1 MKQTNIPLW
10 DEGKIPFYDENC
22 HCGENE
28 GACTIIPYLLEDGK
42 EHAAV
47 IVFPGGGYVHRSEK
61 EAEPVAEYLNSL
73 GLHAF
78 VLNYRVIPYP
88 PYLGY
93 VDGKRA
99 VRYVKAHAKEF
110 GICED
115 KIGVMGFSAG
125 AGNACMVTEQYDKED
140 YEPMDELDRLS
151 ARPDFC
157 VLCYG
162 ALSFQLEFLSPS
174 DIENFRN
181 LVPEEQQEEFIKTYS
196 CDELVKENMP
206 PVFVWHAVD
215 DERVR
220 VGACISFVKRM
231 TDLKN
236 DIECH
241 LFPTGG
247 HGKSVVESREID
259 GLSQWLT
266 LFENWLK
273 RKGFLT
279 DGE

>member
-1 MKQTNIPLW
+1 MNERIALW
-10 DEGKIPFYDENC
+10 EEGNPPFYDETC

-28 GACTIIPYLLEDGK
+28 GTCTLTPYLLQDGRK
-42 EHAAV
+42 HAAV

-61 EAEPVAEYLNSL
+61 EGAPVAEYLNSI

-99 VRYVKAHAKEF
+99 VQYVRAHAEEL
-110 GICED
+110 GIQENR
-115 KIGVMGFSAG
+115 IGVMGFSAG
-125 AGNACMVTEQYDKED
+125 AGNACMVAEKYDKEE
-140 YEPMDELDRLS
+140 YEPADEIDHIS

-157 VLCYG
+157 ILCYG
-162 ALSFQLEFLSPS
+162 ALSFHLEYVSEN
-174 DIENFRN
+174 DIEVFNKI
-181 LVPEEQQEEFIKTYS
+181 VPKEEQEAFIQEYS
-196 CDELVKENMP
+196 CDELVRADMP

-215 DERVR
+215 DERVK

-231 TDLKN
+231 TEMKN

-241 LFPTGG
+241 LFPFGG
-247 HGKSVVESREID
+247 HGKSVVESSQIE
-259 GLSQWLT
+259 GLNQWLT
-266 LFENWLK
+266 LLENWLK
-273 RKGFLT
+273 RKGFLRN
-279 DGE
+279 GE

>member
-1 MKQTNIPLW
+1 MKTDIALW
-10 DEGKIPFYDENC
+10 EKAKIPFYDDSC

-28 GACTIIPYLLEDGK
+28 GACTLTPFLLEDGRK
-42 EHAAV
+42 HAAV
-47 IVFPGGGYVHRSEK
+47 IVFPGGGYVHHAEK
-61 EAEPVAEYLNSL
+61 EAAPVAEYLNSI

-99 VRYVKAHAKEF
+99 VRYVREHAKEF
-110 GICED
+110 SIYD
-115 KIGVMGFSAG
+115 DRIGVMGFSAG
-125 AGNACMVTEQYDKED
+125 AGNACMVAEQYDKED
-140 YEPMDELDRLS
+140 YEPLDEIDEIS

-162 ALSFQLEFLSPS
+162 ALSFHLKFLCES
-174 DIENFRN
+174 DIEIFEKF
-181 LVPEEQQEEFIKTYS
+181 VPKEQREEFIKTYS
-196 CDELVKENMP
+196 CDELVRTDMP

-215 DERVR
+215 DERVK

-231 TDLKN
+231 TEMKN

-241 LFPTGG
+241 LFPSGG
-247 HGKSVVESREID
+247 HGKGVVEAVQIE
-259 GLSQWLT
+259 GLSQWLD

-273 RKGFLT
+273 RKGFC
-279 DGE
+279 